1 MKHAIDPKVDCVFKA
16 LLGGESN
23 CALLI
28 NFLNAFL
35 LSDLTQPISEVE
47 ILNPYLEQEFIG
59 DKFSIVDVKARNRNG
74 QLYQIEIQLLI
85 KPWLRERIV
94 YNWAKLLSQQLHK
107 GDDYECIRLTYSIWL
122 LGDDLLPDNT
132 VVHRYKL
139 RDENARPLSEH
150 GGIWLLELNKF
161 NPDIPIRADDE
172 RWLKFFREGEQL
184 DDEQLPDWMQTNAMR
199 QAMDTLRTFS
209 EKEREY
215 HLYLGRQEFLHSQ
228 RSEEMR
234 AQRVAQSLLLEQ
246 ALRKEAEQGRE
257 EERQGREEERR
268 MREQA
273 DKEREEERRMR
284 EQAEQREAQLLSELA
299 RLRHSAKE

>member
-16 LLGGESN
+16 LLGRESN
-23 CALLI
+23 YALLI

-35 LSDLTQPISEVE
+35 LPDLTQPISEVE

-59 DKFSIVDVKARNRNG
+59 DKLSIVDVKARNRNG
-74 QLYQIEIQLLI
+74 QLHQIEIQLLI

-94 YNWAKLLSQQLHK
+94 HNWAKLLSQQLHE
-107 GDDYECIRLTYSIWL
+107 GEDYERIRPTYSIWL
-122 LGDDLLPDNT
+122 LGDDLLPDDL

-139 RDENARPLSEH
+139 RDENAQPLSDH

-161 NPDIPIRADDE
+161 NPDTPIRADDE

-184 DDEQLPDWMQTNAMR
+184 DDEHLPDWMQTNPMR

-215 HLYLGRQEFLHSQ
+215 HLYLGRQEFLYSQ

-246 ALRKEAEQGRE
+246 ALRKEAEQARE
-257 EERQGREEERR
+257 EAEREREKADKKREEAEQGREEERR
-268 MREQA
+268 MRE
-273 DKEREEERRMR
+273 E
-284 EQAEQREAQLLSELA
+284 AEQREAQLLSELA
-299 RLRHSAKE
+299 RLRQGAKE